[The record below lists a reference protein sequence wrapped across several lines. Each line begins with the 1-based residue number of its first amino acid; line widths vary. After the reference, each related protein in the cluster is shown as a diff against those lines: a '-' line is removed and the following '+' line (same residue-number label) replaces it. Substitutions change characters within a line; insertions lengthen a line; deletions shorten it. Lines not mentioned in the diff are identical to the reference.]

1 MAGGMQGLE
10 FAHLAKQWA
19 QKNEGFSH
27 SLNFGE
33 GPERFAHLAHQK
45 RENEQIFKKT
55 YKKTFKNVQTNM
67 ILFNFFW
74 LNCSFFVSKRANEQF
89 VKKN

>member
-45 RENEQIFKKT
+45 RENEQIFKKLTKKLLKT
-55 YKKTFKNVQTNM
+55 YKQIWFYL
-67 ILFNFFW
+67 IFFDW
-74 LNCSFFVSKRANEQF
+74 IARFLWAKEQMS
-89 VKKN
+89 NS